1 VSDDRGT
8 TEGRLTRVVVQG
20 TSGSGKTTLSNAL
33 ADALGISCLELD
45 GLYQQPNWNRLEVKE
60 FRARVGSFVEQT
72 RWVVVVNY
80 SRVRDILWPRSTTI
94 LFIDLPKRVV
104 MTRVIQR
111 TILRIVKRE
120 QLWNG
125 NRESLRNALSRDPM
139 RNIILWSWNSHSKY
153 HDVVPHE
160 AREYVGPDRVVVLS
174 SARDVRKFLEE
185 ATTT

>member
-72 RWVVVVNY
+72 RWVVVGNY

-125 NRESLRNALSRDPM
+125 NRESLRNALSRTRCATSSCGPGIHT
-139 RNIILWSWNSHSKY
+139 RNITMSFRTRPASTS
-153 HDVVPHE
+153 DPTE
-160 AREYVGPDRVVVLS
+160 S
-174 SARDVRKFLEE
+174 SSSPAHV
-185 ATTT
+185 T

>member
-72 RWVVVVNY
+72 RWVVVGNY

-153 HDVVPHE
+153 HDCRSHE
-160 AREYVGPDRVVVLS
+160 AASTSDPTES
-174 SARDVRKFLEE
+174 SSSPAHV
-185 ATTT
+185 T